1 MKEIFALFSTAI
13 ICWLFIR
20 WVLANQSERNKQCN
34 CKHLETYFMDENS
47 HGLYCGKCHKVL
59 GEIVH
64 SELQPS
70 QDLPSTYY
78 NGA

>member
-20 WVLANQSERNKQCN
+20 WVLANKSERSTHN
-34 CKHLETYFMDENS
+34 CEEYEMYFMDEIS
-47 HGLYCGKCHKVL
+47 HGTYCGKCHKVL